1 MVLFVTGACPK
12 YSECPYCTIS
22 PWRRNRDVIYADEV
36 EVKSDKDVLREARL
50 IEAQGV
56 GITGGEPSVVPGKVD
71 HYLRLLKGEFGE
83 RFHAH
88 LYTNGWGITEEVL
101 ARWVDAGLD
110 EIRFHVWDE
119 GGWQKI
125 RLAVE
130 FDLRVGAEMP
140 AIPGSPWEDRLRDLA
155 LFLDSVG
162 AEFMNLNELEFS
174 EGNRRSL
181 LAMGMRPRP
190 DSEVAALG
198 SREAARRVLEFIE
211 RETGIDG
218 YFCPAQ
224 QKDHQMWMRWRRRAK
239 NVAEPYESP
248 EERGSLVYG
257 VLRGNEEA
265 LSLALDLLRER
276 GVPRDRILIKRGEI
290 RVAPETLIDLAE
302 ELVSLG
308 LEGELVEVAPLDDR
322 MVLAEY
328 PLAYVAKRER
338 EREREKEEGGGGGG

>member
-1 MVLFVTGACPK
+1 M
-12 YSECPYCTIS
+12 
-22 PWRRNRDVIYADEV
+22 IYADEV
-36 EVKSDKDVLREARL
+36 EVRSDEDVLREARL

-56 GITGGEPSVVPGKVD
+56 GITGGEPSVIPERVE
-71 HYLRLLKGEFGE
+71 HYLRVLKGEFGE
-83 RFHAH
+83 GFHAH

-110 EIRFHVWDE
+110 ELRFHVWDE
-119 GGWQKI
+119 TDWQTIK
-125 RLAVE
+125 LAVE

-162 AEFMNLNELEFS
+162 AEFMNLNELEFT
-174 EGNRRSL
+174 EGNRQSL

-211 RETGIDG
+211 RETGIEG

-257 VLRGNEEA
+257 VLRGDEEA
-265 LSLALDLLRER
+265 LSRALDLLRER
-276 GVPRDRILIKRGEI
+276 GVPKDRILITEREI
-290 RVAPETLIDLAE
+290 RVAPEALMDLAR

-308 LEGELVEVAPLDDR
+308 LDGELVESAPLDNR

-328 PLAYVAKRER
+328 PLTYVARRVGAEG
-338 EREREKEEGGGGGG
+338 EEEVEES